1 MDTDPNAVAAKRIFS
16 FSKQPTRHPQ
26 SQQFLFPSISHRA
39 NAHVRTQPA
48 SRTSQQHQ
56 HIFPPTDF
64 STPQRARAKVEPI
77 SPAICHGPSAPVL
90 ETGLQEKP
98 GEMHDARHSHYQYMP
113 TPQTCERTAP
123 RIPSEAPS
131 TAPDAES
138 DILDLSEI
146 MQRTLSEAKANKSQ
160 LSEERAASA
169 NLRSQLSVLQ
179 ATCDEQERR
188 IMKMEADAQRS
199 IEEFGSKDRETEKL
213 RLLLDEKDEQ
223 IRVGQEKLLCA
234 EDKIKSSDE
243 RVSKVKD
250 AAKRGIENMSKNFD
264 SLRNAVEHLK
274 TRYEVSVETVATLR
288 DELGTSRLT
297 ISDSLKGESKPCS
310 PLVDAI
316 GLSFVDLEPFMDP
329 SGHHLVKAN
338 ETRSLIQELQTDR
351 QDAQQVIDFLKD
363 KLHNLSTQLAEANEK
378 VTGLENRRK
387 EEMASLTR
395 SAGLWETTSHQ
406 MEELATKLKQREKED
421 SEVLAGGLKLEI
433 KLTEANKKIA
443 DLARQLDR
451 KESEIEILRKEKQS
465 LVDDLHEN
473 SKRLEFE
480 TQRVER

>member
-1 MDTDPNAVAAKRIFS
+1 
-16 FSKQPTRHPQ
+16 
-26 SQQFLFPSISHRA
+26 
-39 NAHVRTQPA
+39 
-48 SRTSQQHQ
+48 
-56 HIFPPTDF
+56 
-64 STPQRARAKVEPI
+64 
-77 SPAICHGPSAPVL
+77 
-90 ETGLQEKP
+90 
-98 GEMHDARHSHYQYMP
+98 
-113 TPQTCERTAP
+113 
-123 RIPSEAPS
+123 
-131 TAPDAES
+131 
-138 DILDLSEI
+138 
-146 MQRTLSEAKANKSQ
+146 
-160 LSEERAASA
+160 
-169 NLRSQLSVLQ
+169 
-179 ATCDEQERR
+179 
-188 IMKMEADAQRS
+188 MKMEADAQRS

-297 ISDSLKGESKPCS
+297 ISDSLK
-310 PLVDAI
+310 
-316 GLSFVDLEPFMDP
+316 DLEPFMDP

-465 LVDDLHEN
+465 LVDDL
-473 SKRLEFE
+473 
-480 TQRVER
+480 